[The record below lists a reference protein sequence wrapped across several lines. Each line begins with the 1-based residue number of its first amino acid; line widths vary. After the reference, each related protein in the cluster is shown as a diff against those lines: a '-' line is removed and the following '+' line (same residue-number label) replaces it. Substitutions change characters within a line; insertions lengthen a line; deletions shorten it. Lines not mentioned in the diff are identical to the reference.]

1 MVKYILVP
9 RDTLIFQTGGLPEN
23 LAKSYL
29 RQLLS
34 GIAYCHAHRVL
45 HRDLKP
51 QNLLIDNR
59 WDIVVILSLGDTTIF
74 ITMQLL
80 SIYDFIFTEE
90 ISNLL
95 ISDWLVHLVS
105 Q

>member
-1 MVKYILVP
+1 MYQCILILF
-9 RDTLIFQTGGLPEN
+9 DIFTSQTGGLPEN

-59 WDIVVILSLGDTTIF
+59 
-74 ITMQLL
+74 
-80 SIYDFIFTEE
+80 
-90 ISNLL
+90 
-95 ISDWLVHLVS
+95 
-105 Q
+105 